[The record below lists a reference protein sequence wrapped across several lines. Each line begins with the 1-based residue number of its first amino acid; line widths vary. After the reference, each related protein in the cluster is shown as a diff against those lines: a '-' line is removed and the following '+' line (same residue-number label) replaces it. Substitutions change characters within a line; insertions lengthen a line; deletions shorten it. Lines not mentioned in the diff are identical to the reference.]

1 MDSLLIEDLEVFY
14 RVGVPDPERATPQ
27 RLLLSVTL
35 HGDFTAAAAADD
47 LRQTIDYHAVV
58 QRLTALGEARSWRLI
73 ETLAV
78 DIADLVLTEFGARAV
93 AVEVKK
99 FILPQTRYVAARVER
114 PQPALPAAP
123 PA

>member
-14 RVGVPDPERATPQ
+14 RIGVPDTERATPQ

-35 HGDFTAAAAADD
+35 RGDFTAAAAADD
-47 LRQTIDYHAVV
+47 LRQTIDYYAVV
-58 QRLTALGEARSWRLI
+58 QRLTALGQGRSWRLI

-78 DIADLVLTEFGARAV
+78 EIADLMLTEFGAEAA

-114 PQPALPAAP
+114 ARSVR
-123 PA
+123 